1 MKDIIIVCLSVIIVS
16 LENFLLGEI
25 RERLCSALMATELV
39 ELEFL
44 RLCYFA
50 LLGVLLGGD
59 L

>member
-16 LENFLLGEI
+16 LENLLLGEI
-25 RERLCSALMATELV
+25 RERLCSALMATELG
-39 ELEFL
+39 ELKCL